1 MGNLEREFNRTQ
13 IRNLQ
18 KVKTFEFCD
27 RKARVAS
34 AQSFTL
40 WQQATIE
47 ITRRDHSRR
56 TPVITFNHSHVSN
69 GRAYTPRSL
78 HCCLFAPQIYGVVLR
93 AYSVRGEPRIQR
105 NANREVATWSSCT
118 SNEGFVIR
126 ISWHFVK
133 NHIRYIWHQIFRQCT
148 KSK

>member
-1 MGNLEREFNRTQ
+1 MMGDVERESNRTQ

-27 RKARVAS
+27 RKSRAAS
-34 AQSFTL
+34 TQSFTL

-56 TPVITFNHSHVSN
+56 TLVITFNRSHVSN

-78 HCCLFAPQIYGVVLR
+78 HCCLFAPHIHGVVLR
-93 AYSVRGEPRIQR
+93 AHFARGERRIEC
-105 NANREVATWSSCT
+105 NANERLQHDHSAHLA
-118 SNEGFVIR
+118 I
-126 ISWHFVK
+126 FVK
-133 NHIRYIWHQIFRQCT
+133 PQQ
-148 KSK
+148 